1 MEVNLSEL
9 QQIIDENEGPIVV
22 KFYADWCGPCK
33 AYAPTFEQF
42 SEANPDVK
50 CLSVD
55 CDKNRDVAEEYDVMS
70 IPVTLFFKDKKL
82 ATRKNGRL
90 TLDQLASLARE

>member
-9 QQIIDENEGPIVV
+9 QKILDENDGPVLV

-33 AYAPTFEQF
+33 AYAPTFQQF

-55 CDKNRDVAEEYDVMS
+55 CDKNRDVAEEFDVMS
-70 IPVTLFFKDKKL
+70 IPVTLIFKDKKL
-82 ATRKNGRL
+82 AKRKNGKL
-90 TLDQLASLARE
+90 TTDQLTSLVRE